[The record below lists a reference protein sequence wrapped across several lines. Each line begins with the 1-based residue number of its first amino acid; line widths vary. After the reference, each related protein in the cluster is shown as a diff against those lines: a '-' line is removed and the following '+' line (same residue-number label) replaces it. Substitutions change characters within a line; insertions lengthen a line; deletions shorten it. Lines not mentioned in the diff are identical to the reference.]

1 MYGYLSHAM
10 RTRWTVHWAA
20 FVALTTLFF
29 LTKAE
34 ASNANATLFY
44 LDENG
49 VTIKCPD
56 APVGSR
62 GIVDGVEYTK
72 RSEEQIRRLRD
83 EQDQWPLLET
93 TCTSGIE
100 SLVFMFDR
108 ISFNQNVASWDTSN
122 VTDMGWMLSRNK
134 DFNQP
139 IGDWDTSKVTDMSG
153 MFHDT
158 GDFNQ
163 PIGKWNTSKVNNM
176 YAMFSRARA
185 FNQSIEEWDTSNVRD
200 MKEMF
205 LCIGYCAFNQPIGKW
220 NTTNVLNMSS
230 MFNYNTRFN
239 QPIGDWDT
247 SNVLDMSG
255 MFGTAY
261 SFNQPIGE

>member
-1 MYGYLSHAM
+1 
-10 RTRWTVHWAA
+10 VHWAA
-20 FVALTTLFF
+20 LVALATLFF

-34 ASNANATLFY
+34 ASNANDTLFY

-139 IGDWDTSKVTDMSG
+139 IGDWDTSKVTDMSR
-153 MFHDT
+153 MFQSAL
-158 GDFNQ
+158 DFNQ
-163 PIGKWNTSKVNNM
+163 PIGGWNTSQVKDM
-176 YAMFSRARA
+176 SYMFASA
-185 FNQSIEEWDTSNVRD
+185 FD
-200 MKEMF
+200 
-205 LCIGYCAFNQPIGKW
+205 
-220 NTTNVLNMSS
+220 
-230 MFNYNTRFN
+230 FN
-239 QPIGDWDT
+239 QPIGDWDIGQVE
-247 SNVLDMSG
+247 NMEV
-255 MFGTAY
+255 MFGGAS
-261 SFNQPIGE
+261 SFNQSIVADWDTNNAPMSE